1 MRNPQGEVYDLGYQ
15 RYDGPREGR
24 NRARR
29 AIFENG
35 LRTVL
40 GIGRGGR
47 AKVLPVLFFIATM
60 APAAVMVTFLAVFSS
75 IGDILPGPGDYYSI
89 VSILLIIFAAI
100 MAPELLAPDRR
111 DNILPLYLVRPLTPT
126 DYIAARFLSFLV
138 VALALVYSGQIVL
151 QAGLIL
157 TAEEPLEYLRDNWLD
172 IPRFLLVGA
181 MIALFTTAIPMVA
194 ASFTTR
200 RAYAAAFVIALYLVL
215 NLVTDGTTSV
225 ACPDWVTVNEV
236 TTTEEDGT
244 VTTRM
249 ETRGVADTSDGAVEC
264 EDSLLGSLAPYI
276 GLVHMDR
283 ITGNVND
290 LVFDIE
296 SQSPSSRASSSLH
309 DVWYFIVYVLFTAG
323 PGLLLWDRYRR
334 LRL

>member
-47 AKVLPVLFFIATM
+47 AKVLPVLFFMATM

-89 VSILLIIFAAI
+89 VSILLIIFGAI

-111 DNILPLYLVRPLTPT
+111 DNILPLYLVRPLTQT

-138 VALALVYSGQIVL
+138 VVLALVYSGQIVL

-181 MIALFTTAIPMVA
+181 MIALFTTVIPMVA

-200 RAYAAAFVIALYLVL
+200 RAYAAAFVIALFLVV
-215 NLVTDGTTSV
+215 NLVADGTTSV
-225 ACPDWVTVNEV
+225 ACPDWSTTTRIDGANEV
-236 TTTEEDGT
+236 TTST
-244 VTTRM
+244 
-249 ETRGVADTSDGAVEC
+249 AEC

-276 GLVHMDR
+276 GLVHMGS

-290 LVFDIE
+290 LVFGIE

>member
-47 AKVLPVLFFIATM
+47 AKVLPVLVFIATM

-89 VSILLIIFAAI
+89 VSILLIIFGAI

-111 DNILPLYLVRPLTPT
+111 DNILPLYLVRPLTQT

-138 VALALVYSGQIVL
+138 VVLALVYSGQIVL

-181 MIALFTTAIPMVA
+181 MIALFTTVIPMVA

-200 RAYAAAFVIALYLVL
+200 RAYAAAFVIALFLVL
-215 NLVTDGTTSV
+215 NLVTDRTTSV
-225 ACPDWVTVNEV
+225 ACPDWSTTTRIDGTTEV
-236 TTTEEDGT
+236 TTTT
-244 VTTRM
+244 
-249 ETRGVADTSDGAVEC
+249 VEC

-276 GLVHMDR
+276 GLVNMDR

-290 LVFDIE
+290 LVFGIE

-309 DVWYFIVYVLFTAG
+309 DVWYFIVYALFTAG

>member
-89 VSILLIIFAAI
+89 VSILLIIFGAI

-111 DNILPLYLVRPLTPT
+111 DNILPLYLVRPLTQT

-138 VALALVYSGQIVL
+138 VVLALVYSGQIVL

-181 MIALFTTAIPMVA
+181 MIALFTTVIPMVA

-200 RAYAAAFVIALYLVL
+200 RAYAAAFVIALFLVV

-225 ACPDWVTVNEV
+225 ACPDWSTTTRIDGANEV
-236 TTTEEDGT
+236 TTST
-244 VTTRM
+244 
-249 ETRGVADTSDGAVEC
+249 AEC

-276 GLVHMDR
+276 GLVHMGS